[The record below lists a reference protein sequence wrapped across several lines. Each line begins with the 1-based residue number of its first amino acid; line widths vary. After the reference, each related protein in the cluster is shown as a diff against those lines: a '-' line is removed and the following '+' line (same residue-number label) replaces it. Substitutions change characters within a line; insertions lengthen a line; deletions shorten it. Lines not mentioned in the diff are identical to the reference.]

1 MNAVV
6 LAAIGLVALFAGYR
20 FYSRFMAEKIYQ
32 LDPNFETPSP
42 AMRDDIDYVPTNRI
56 VLWGH
61 HFTAVAGAAP
71 IIGPSIAVVWGW
83 LPAFLWVVIGT
94 MFFAGVH
101 DFGAIWASVRNKGL
115 SVGSLTGEVVSHR
128 ARNLFMIV
136 VFFLLLMV
144 NAVFAVAIAVAFI
157 DTPASVIPAWTAV
170 FVAVGI
176 GILLY
181 RVGVG
186 ITWPTV
192 VGTIILY
199 AVIYLGE
206 LLPVTLTEAA
216 GVAPAAQWILILF
229 AYAAVAS
236 MLPVWLLLQPR
247 DYINGIQLFVGL
259 GILYGAVFIAAPA
272 VVAPAINPNVPPAT
286 PPIMP
291 LLFVTIACGAI
302 SGFHG
307 LVSSGTTSKQLNK
320 ETDARFVGYLG
331 SLGEGALAIVA
342 IIAVTAGFSMVEWEA
357 AYSNAES
364 FGAVGGISAFVEGG
378 SRIAAAGLGLPI
390 SFAQTLLAV
399 MAVLFAGTTMD
410 AGVRLQRYIVQE
422 WGAIY
427 NIPPLQNGYVAT
439 GIAVGACLVLAF
451 GAGGR
456 GRNRR
461 HDHLAAVRHDEPVA
475 RGADAARH
483 QRHARQAGTA
493 GALHADPDGLCH
505 DDGAARRAL
514 PTQQPLHRGEL
525 RARRDRRGD
534 RHHGDLRHARSGL
547 CPDARAAR
555 GGGHGGVVAEA
566 APRQPRLRISHAMSA
581 PRRETFRTLL
591 REFYMAPYRG
601 AVARARRDE
610 DDLFMLFVF
619 AELMG
624 VPNPATYYTL
634 ELQPILLERFHD
646 WHTRMGLEHSP
657 LDHFRCC

>member
-6 LAAIGLVALFAGYR
+6 LAIVGLVAVFAGYR
-20 FYSRFMAEKIYQ
+20 FYSKFMAEKIYR
-32 LDPNFETPSP
+32 LDPDFQTP
-42 AMRDDIDYVPTNRI
+42 AHAQRDDIDYVPTNRV

-101 DFGAIWASVRNKGL
+101 DFGAIWASVRNKAL

-144 NAVFAVAIAVAFI
+144 NAVFAVAISTEFI
-157 DTPASVIPAWTAV
+157 NTPASVIPAWTAV

-192 VGTIILY
+192 AGTVILY

-206 LLPVTLTEAA
+206 LVPITLTETA

-259 GILYGAVFIAAPA
+259 GILYGAVFIAAPTI
-272 VVAPAINPNVPPAT
+272 VAPPINPNVPPGT

-331 SLGEGALAIVA
+331 SLGEGTLAIVA
-342 IIAVTAGFSMVEWEA
+342 IIAVTAGFAMTDGGLGPAREA
-357 AYSNAES
+357 WQSAYSNAES
-364 FGAVGGISAFVEGG
+364 FGAVGGISAFVAGG
-378 SRIAAAGLGLPI
+378 ARIASEGLGLPLG
-390 SFAQTLLAV
+390 FAQTLLAV

-422 WGAIY
+422 WGTIY

-439 GIAVGACLVLAF
+439 AVAVGACLVLAF
-451 GAGGR
+451 GAGGAD
-456 GRNRR
+456 GTGGMIIWPLFGTTNQLLAGLTLLVISVMLVKLRR
-461 HDHLAAVRHDEPVA
+461 PARYTLIPMIFVTTMALLAALYQLSTLYADGSYVLVA
-475 RGADAARH
+475 IDVVIIITAIFVMLEAASALMRE
-483 QRHARQAGTA
+483 RRAAAA
-493 GALHADPDGLCH
+493 GAH
-505 DDGAARRAL
+505 
-514 PTQQPLHRGEL
+514 
-525 RARRDRRGD
+525 
-534 RHHGDLRHARSGL
+534 
-547 CPDARAAR
+547 
-555 GGGHGGVVAEA
+555 
-566 APRQPRLRISHAMSA
+566 
-581 PRRETFRTLL
+581 
-591 REFYMAPYRG
+591 
-601 AVARARRDE
+601 
-610 DDLFMLFVF
+610 
-619 AELMG
+619 
-624 VPNPATYYTL
+624 
-634 ELQPILLERFHD
+634 
-646 WHTRMGLEHSP
+646 
-657 LDHFRCC
+657 